1 MNKDIDSLLDIP
13 QGSLTDSNVYVLAIQ
28 YNDVFKFYDSI
39 QRDFIE
45 LEIEKFLPTYTLNEL
60 RMMLSEQM
68 DNIMRPGVIITTMEH
83 TSEETE

>member
-13 QGSLTDSNVYVLAIQ
+13 QGSLTDSNVYVLAVQ
-28 YNDVFKFYDSI
+28 DNDVFKFYDNI

-45 LEIEKFLPTYTLNEL
+45 LGIGKFLPTYTLNEL